1 MMKIKRFWN
10 YSPIRSV
17 YAPWEFLRGVSV
29 IMAIIVVVG
38 GLLAG
43 AAIFAA
49 LKNTSKS
56 RESKVTKLD
65 IG

>member
-1 MMKIKRFWN
+1 
-10 YSPIRSV
+10 
-17 YAPWEFLRGVSV
+17 
-29 IMAIIVVVG
+29 MAIILVVG

-49 LKNTSKS
+49 LKNTGKA
-56 RESKVTKLD
+56 RESKVTKLN

>member
-1 MMKIKRFWN
+1 MSIVLGNF
-10 YSPIRSV
+10 I
-17 YAPWEFLRGVSV
+17 RGVSV

>member
-1 MMKIKRFWN
+1 
-10 YSPIRSV
+10 
-17 YAPWEFLRGVSV
+17 
-29 IMAIIVVVG
+29 MAIIVIVG

-43 AAIFAA
+43 ASILAI

-56 RESKVTKLD
+56 KESKVTKLD

>member
-1 MMKIKRFWN
+1 MLLGKFIG
-10 YSPIRSV
+10 
-17 YAPWEFLRGVSV
+17 GVSV

-43 AAIFAA
+43 AAVFAA

-56 RESKVTKLD
+56 RESKVTKLN

>member
-1 MMKIKRFWN
+1 M
-10 YSPIRSV
+10 V
-17 YAPWEFLRGVSV
+17 
-29 IMAIIVVVG
+29 IIVIVG

-43 AAIFAA
+43 AGIFAA
-49 LKNTSKS
+49 LKNTSQA

>member
-1 MMKIKRFWN
+1 
-10 YSPIRSV
+10 
-17 YAPWEFLRGVSV
+17 
-29 IMAIIVVVG
+29 MAIIVIVS

-43 AAIFAA
+43 AGILAV

>member
-1 MMKIKRFWN
+1 MLLGNF
-10 YSPIRSV
+10 
-17 YAPWEFLRGVSV
+17 FGGVSV

-43 AAIFAA
+43 AAVLAA

>member
-1 MMKIKRFWN
+1 MT
-10 YSPIRSV
+10 
-17 YAPWEFLRGVSV
+17 
-29 IMAIIVVVG
+29 IIVIVG

-43 AAIFAA
+43 AGILAA

>member
-1 MMKIKRFWN
+1 M
-10 YSPIRSV
+10 V
-17 YAPWEFLRGVSV
+17 
-29 IMAIIVVVG
+29 IIVVVG
-38 GLLAG
+38 GLLGG
-43 AAIFAA
+43 AVILAL